1 MAEKILLVDDEIKLL
16 EMVDRYLSSEGYQLV
31 HAMTGPEALS
41 IFEQDR
47 FDLVVLDVMLP
58 GLNGLEVCKR
68 LREQSDVPIIMLTAR
83 SEEIDRLLGLEL
95 GADDYVTKPFSVREL
110 SARIRAVLR
119 RSRSSGRRGSPNPNI
134 VQVGNLRLDLTR
146 YDSVV
151 EDQPVVLTPTEFKLL
166 AALALS
172 PGQVFSRL
180 QLLERVY
187 GEIYEG
193 YERSIDTHMSNIRKK
208 LESLSARVAIKTVYG
223 VGYKLEEESL

>member
-95 GADDYVTKPFSVREL
+95 GADDYMTKPFSVREL

-119 RSRSSGRRGSPNPNI
+119 RSKSSGRHSSPNI

-146 YDSVV
+146 YESVV

-187 GEIYEG
+187 GDIYEG

-208 LESLSARVAIKTVYG
+208 LESLSARVTIKTVYG